1 MKLSSDFISHFDGE
15 ETVLVPVGGAA
26 FSGIV
31 KLNSSAAFIV
41 DKLKEDT
48 TEQAITDAMCET
60 FDAPPRNA
68 RARREEGRFAAP
80 RDRRCDG
87 LTELITI
94 PPLRRG
100 FRSGGIVLLLF
111 PAVIVSSRSC
121 GTRPHQDQS
130 TPRSPANGFIKPDFP
145 EMSLFPLHRP
155 YLKYGYNTH
164 L

>member
-60 FDAPPRNA
+60 FDAP
-68 RARREEGRFAAP
+68 RETLE
-80 RDRRCDG
+80 RDVKKVVSQLHEIG
-87 LTELITI
+87 
-94 PPLRRG
+94 
-100 FRSGGIVLLLF
+100 
-111 PAVIVSSRSC
+111 AVT
-121 GTRPHQDQS
+121 G
-130 TPRSPANGFIKPDFP
+130 
-145 EMSLFPLHRP
+145 
-155 YLKYGYNTH
+155 
-164 L
+164 